1 MRLCWQQ
8 DPSSRPSM
16 KQCLQ
21 WTSITEFERLR
32 TEITLGNCSS
42 ISCACVSR
50 IEPQHEKEWA
60 QPQSVDALDPY
71 DSFADVPRIEM
82 DGSLFTKEEVE
93 HFGIDFQILAPQ
105 EDVTIEEKALDQEEI
120 QCSIEE
126 EEESIDGLSHDLVI
140 NEGDVVKKSTRRF
153 KKKFSLKT
161 TTDLTRALLQRR
173 ETGQRSESQSVNT
186 KRQHES
192 YTQIW
197 MCGRDSKKGL
207 LALFIFPDNQKN
219 IFVSLVKQIYVT
231 LTTPGP
237 GMQDNDL
244 EALAE

>member
-60 QPQSVDALDPY
+60 QPQSVDASY
-71 DSFADVPRIEM
+71 DSFTDVPRIEM

-93 HFGIDFQILAPQ
+93 RFGIDFQILAPQ
-105 EDVTIEEKALDQEEI
+105 EDVTIEEKDLDQEEI
-120 QCSIEE
+120 HCSIEE

-140 NEGDVVKKSTRRF
+140 NEGDVTRKSTRRF

-161 TTDLTRALLQRR
+161 TTDLTCALLQRR

-207 LALFIFPDNQKN
+207 LALFICPDNQKN
-219 IFVSLVKQIYVT
+219 IYVSLVKRIYITVH
-231 LTTPGP
+231 
-237 GMQDNDL
+237 
-244 EALAE
+244 